1 MADYTA
7 LVEAGSALVELLRD
21 NLTPEPIGN
30 RELISLCS
38 PHESESNQLTL
49 YLYHI
54 EEDTQ
59 GIQSGYYQVDRDT
72 QRIRPSRFNLRFL
85 ATAHSKAPAQLR
97 EADKH
102 RMIGAAIQTLKD
114 HPVLDQRYLTGSLA
128 EQEAQIHVVLEKA
141 TQDQL
146 LKIWNNTSSPYKLSF
161 LVLLTGVEIDSR
173 RERKVGRVTDVAI
186 DILEKKRE
194 ERT

>member
-21 NLTPEPIGN
+21 HLTPEPIEN

-38 PHESESNQLTL
+38 PHESENNQITL
-49 YLYHI
+49 YLYQV

-59 GIQSGYYQVDRDT
+59 GVQSGYYQVDRDI
-72 QRIRPSRFNLRFL
+72 QRIRPSRYNLRFL
-85 ATAHSKAPAQLR
+85 VTAHSKAPAQLR

-102 RMIGAAIQTLKD
+102 RMIGAALQALKD
-114 HPVLDQRYLTGSLA
+114 HPVIDQRYLTGSLA
-128 EQEAQIHVVLEKA
+128 EQQAVVHVALEK
-141 TQDQL
+141 TSQDQM

-161 LVLLTGVEIDSR
+161 VVLLSGVEIDSH
-173 RERKVGRVTDVAI
+173 RERRVARVTDVAI
-186 DILEKKRE
+186 TTGEKDRE
-194 ERT
+194 GQP